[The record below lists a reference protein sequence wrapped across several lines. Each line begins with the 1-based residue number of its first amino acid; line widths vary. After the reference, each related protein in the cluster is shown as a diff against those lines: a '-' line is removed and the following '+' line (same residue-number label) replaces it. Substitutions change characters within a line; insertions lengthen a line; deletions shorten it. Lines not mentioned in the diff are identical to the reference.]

1 MLAIACVACGTT
13 LFCAKS
19 CSAGVR
25 TTITS
30 EIFSLIPSKRA
41 AETGFGKFNKVAT
54 SVRADC
60 DSGLRASGN
69 VPKVVRIA
77 P

>member
-1 MLAIACVACGTT
+1 MCGTT
-13 LFCAKS
+13 IFHAKS
-19 CSAGVR
+19 CSAGAGTMI
-25 TTITS
+25 TT
-30 EIFSLIPSKRA
+30 EIFSLIPSRRA
-41 AETGFGKFNKVAT
+41 AILAETGFGKFNKVAS

-60 DSGLRASGN
+60 GGGLRASGN

>member
-1 MLAIACVACGTT
+1 MCGLRST
-13 LFCAKS
+13 LFRAKS
-19 CSAGVR
+19 CSAGFG

-30 EIFSLIPSKRA
+30 EFFFLIPSRRA
-41 AETGFGKFNKVAT
+41 AISAETGFGKFNEVAS

-60 DSGLRASGN
+60 GSGLRASGN